1 MVKAVMASFG
11 DVMGGFRDFST
22 TAATFVPFGS
32 FMYGSNSASN
42 TNALVGSVGTGIG
55 SIFGGASKA
64 VGGLMSNPMVLIGGA
79 VALLVL
85 LK

>member
-1 MVKAVMASFG
+1 MASFG
-11 DVMGGFRDFST
+11 DVMDGFRDFST

-64 VGGLMSNPMVLIGGA
+64 LGGLMSNPMVLIGGA

>member
-1 MVKAVMASFG
+1 MASFG

-32 FMYGSNSASN
+32 FMYGSNSAQN
-42 TNALVGSVGTGIG
+42 TNNLVGSVGDGIG

-64 VGGLMSNPMVLIGGA
+64 VGGLLNNPMLIIGGG
-79 VALLVL
+79 VL
-85 LK
+85 LLILIK